1 MVGITTVVIVTVACK
16 HSQTQP
22 NTCSHTQPHTASVYL
37 VAVEENFLH
46 GYSLMETKLKPSL
59 SRHGIV
65 TKATDTHVQE

>member
-16 HSQTQP
+16 HS
-22 NTCSHTQPHTASVYL
+22 HTASVPL

-59 SRHGIV
+59 SRHSIV